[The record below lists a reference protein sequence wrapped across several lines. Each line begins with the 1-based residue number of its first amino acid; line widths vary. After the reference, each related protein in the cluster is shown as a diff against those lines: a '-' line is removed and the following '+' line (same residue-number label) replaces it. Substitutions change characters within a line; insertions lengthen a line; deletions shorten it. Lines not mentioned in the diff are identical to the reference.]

1 MQEGEMPFQCAAPVS
16 RTCPVGKQQQF
27 SKRTWFALFVL
38 GALSFCY
45 GQTEEY
51 VLQRG
56 DVIGINVVE
65 HPEFSVRYKI
75 RPDGKINYPVIGEID
90 VASLT
95 CAQLVKIMEGK
106 LSAYVNSPVI
116 SVSIEEYF
124 ANKIY
129 VMGAVHSPG
138 VYQIYEPIDVLKA
151 IAMCGGTIKSKEKNI
166 RIIRADGTILRVDS
180 KILWGSEG
188 KRDSKKYILYP
199 GDAMYV
205 PESLEVPWGLIMTVL
220 TCIVLSLEIFI
231 YVNSLSKH

>member
-1 MQEGEMPFQCAAPVS
+1 MPFSCAAPAPQ
-16 RTCPVGKQQQF
+16 TYPVDRRKQF
-27 SKRTWFALFVL
+27 SRQAWLPLFVL
-38 GALSFCY
+38 CALSLCY

-95 CAQLVKIMEGK
+95 CAQLVKVMEGK

-116 SVSIEEYF
+116 SVSIEEYY

-129 VMGAVHSPG
+129 IMGAVHSPG

-151 IAMCGGTIKSKEKNI
+151 IAMCGGLNKSKEKNI
-166 RIIRADGTILRVDS
+166 RIIRADGTITRVDP
-180 KILWGSEG
+180 KLLWGSEG
-188 KRDSKKYILYP
+188 KRDSKKYILFP

-205 PESLEVPWGLIMTVL
+205 PEGLEVPWGLIMTIL

-231 YVNSLSKH
+231 YTNSLTKH